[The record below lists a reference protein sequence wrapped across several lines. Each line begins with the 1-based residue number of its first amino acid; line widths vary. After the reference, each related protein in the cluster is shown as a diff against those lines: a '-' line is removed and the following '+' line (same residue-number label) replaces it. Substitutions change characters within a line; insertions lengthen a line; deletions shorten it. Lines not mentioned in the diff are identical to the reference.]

1 MTLLLDDLCWIRS
14 TMGYL
19 HKKDR
24 HHHPSDSHHPSL
36 INHHRLRTP
45 LVAAADL
52 SVHSIYPNNTTMM
65 KQYAPFL
72 LLLLQAV
79 PLYGWVTLPTPIRT
93 LSSSS
98 TSIIPGV
105 ISTTTPTSLQ
115 MAGFGDAKK
124 TKEAKLKPKQQWD
137 RYSNDL
143 KKLTKFRV
151 AVKAGDSDSAEW
163 LEVGCVKSVENA
175 YTEYAVAKQR
185 SLIIEVRFVMII
197 I

>member
-1 MTLLLDDLCWIRS
+1 
-14 TMGYL
+14 
-19 HKKDR
+19 
-24 HHHPSDSHHPSL
+24 
-36 INHHRLRTP
+36 
-45 LVAAADL
+45 
-52 SVHSIYPNNTTMM
+52 
-65 KQYAPFL
+65 
-72 LLLLQAV
+72 
-79 PLYGWVTLPTPIRT
+79 
-93 LSSSS
+93 
-98 TSIIPGV
+98 
-105 ISTTTPTSLQ
+105 